1 MLCAATAYEG
11 YPESSGIEG
20 SGGRD
25 ERVMSGNFVD
35 GSEERNVKFSLDKC
49 PRKPESVTT

>member
-11 YPESSGIEG
+11 YPESSGIGG

-25 ERVMSGNFVD
+25 ERVISGNFVD
-35 GSEERNVKFSLDKC
+35 GSEERNVKFSLNIC
-49 PRKPESVTT
+49 IELNWC

>member
-1 MLCAATAYEG
+1 VLCAGTAYEG

-25 ERVMSGNFVD
+25 ESVMSVNFVD
-35 GSEERNVKFSLDKC
+35 GSEERNVKFSLNIC
-49 PRKPESVTT
+49 IRSNMC